1 MKSNL
6 EKNHIGNFLQ
16 ISMYFELIKDSRKN
30 DLNEIP
36 LDKKYSIV
44 IFKDGTMIWVICIH

>member
-16 ISMYFELIKDSRKN
+16 ISMYFELIKDSREN
-30 DLNEIP
+30 DLNENPYCKSIKAP
-36 LDKKYSIV
+36 LWTRS
-44 IFKDGTMIWVICIH
+44 TPS